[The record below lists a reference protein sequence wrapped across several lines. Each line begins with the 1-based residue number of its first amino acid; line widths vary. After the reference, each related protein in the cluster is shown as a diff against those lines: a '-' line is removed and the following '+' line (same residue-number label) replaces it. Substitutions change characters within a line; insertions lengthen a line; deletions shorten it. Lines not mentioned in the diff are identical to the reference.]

1 MQNNKNAENTRTV
14 HSLIEATGE
23 LQTYPRREG
32 FLRVGGVTFSVRL
45 QKCGFLEVDG
55 NVPPA
60 PFERE
65 LEIAVSRGAQVL
77 KETSCIP
84 H

>member
-1 MQNNKNAENTRTV
+1 MQNNNNTRIV
-14 HSLIEATGE
+14 HSLIEAAGE

-32 FLRVGGVTFSVRL
+32 FLHVAGVTFSVRL

-55 NVPPA
+55 NVPHA

-77 KETSCIP
+77 KETSCIQ